1 MTTPS
6 DMEITPPR
14 RSFWRN
20 LSPVWLVPVL
30 AVAVSLGIAWQSF
43 ADRGTLIEIEFE
55 NAAGVVA
62 GTTEIRYR
70 DVAIGMVETVSFT
83 PDMQQVT
90 VGARIDR
97 TAAEALSAQA
107 QFWVVRPQ
115 VSARGI
121 SGLNTVLSGVYIEAA
136 LDPGSVPD
144 GSRRFTGRDDPP
156 LVMPGRQGTRITL
169 RAPDGNRL
177 TPGAPILFR
186 GVEVGAIEAPRLLDG
201 AEGVLVD
208 GFIEA
213 PYDRRLST
221 TARFWDTSGFAVSL
235 GTGGLRLSV
244 GNLASIL
251 TGGIAFDT
259 LTDAGEPIDADTV
272 FELYSDEDTA
282 MASSTSVA
290 SPDQL
295 RIAAEFDG
303 SVQGLSPGAAVR
315 FRGVR
320 VGEVTGI
327 AARQVDMG
335 PAPLIRMQA
344 ALALDPSAFG
354 LGSEASPERLMAFL
368 EAQVAAGLRARL
380 SASGVFST
388 SLVVELLE
396 VQDSPP
402 ERLLRPEDALPVIP
416 SAPSDLTDLTTSA
429 QGLIERLTELPIEG
443 VLQQA
448 INLMEAAED
457 LLEDEG
463 TRALPSSVVS
473 LVDDARDFVGSEAL
487 QALPG
492 DIQGTVGDL
501 RAVLARFEEQR
512 AVETLVE
519 TMEAVQGVAANIDS
533 ATTEVPALISEV
545 RRVVGRIGDLD
556 AEGLVNAARD
566 LLNTADTFLDDE
578 GTQAVPPALAGALRE
593 VELALAELRG
603 SGLVDEVSETL
614 GSARSAADAIATA
627 TQDLP
632 QLAERLNGL
641 VAQAE
646 ALVAAYG
653 ARSPVNEEALATL
666 REARDAARAFAQLAR
681 TLERSPNSILFGR

>member
-1 MTTPS
+1 MSTPS

-43 ADRGTLIEIEFE
+43 ADRGTLIEISFE
-55 NAAGVVA
+55 NAAGVAA

-70 DVAIGMVETVSFT
+70 DVAIGMVETVNFT
-83 PDMQQVT
+83 PDMQHVQVE
-90 VGARIDR
+90 ARIDR
-97 TAAEALSAQA
+97 TAAEALSAEA

-121 SGLNTVLSGVYIEAA
+121 TGLNTVLSGVYIEAA
-136 LDPGSVPD
+136 LVPGSVPD
-144 GSRRFTGRDDPP
+144 GSRRFTGRDEAP

-186 GVEVGAIEAPRLLDG
+186 GVEVGSIEAPRLLDG
-201 AEGVLVD
+201 AEGVVVD

-213 PYDRRLST
+213 PYDQRLST

-259 LTDAGEPIDADTV
+259 LTEGGEPIDADTV

-282 MASSTSVA
+282 MASATSVVA
-290 SPDQL
+290 SDQL

-354 LGSEASPERLMAFL
+354 LGADATPDRLMAFL

-396 VQDSPP
+396 VQDSAP

-416 SAPSDLTDLTTSA
+416 SAPSNLTDLTTSA
-429 QGLIERLTELPIEG
+429 QGLIARLTDLPIEG

-448 INLMEAAED
+448 IDLMDAAED
-457 LLEDEG
+457 LLADEG
-463 TRALPSSVVS
+463 TRALPSSVVA
-473 LVDDARDFVGSEAL
+473 LVDDARDFVGSDSM

-492 DIQGTVGDL
+492 DVQGTVADL

-519 TMEAVQGVAANIDS
+519 TMQAVQGVAANIDD

-566 LLNTADTFLDDE
+566 LLNTADTFLDDD

-593 VELALAELRG
+593 VEQALAELRG
-603 SGLVDEVSETL
+603 SGLVDEVSATL